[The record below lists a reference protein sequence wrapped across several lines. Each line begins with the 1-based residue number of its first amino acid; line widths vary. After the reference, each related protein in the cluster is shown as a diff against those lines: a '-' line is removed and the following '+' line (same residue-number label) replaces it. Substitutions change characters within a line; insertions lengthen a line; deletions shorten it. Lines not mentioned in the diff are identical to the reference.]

1 MKYHFD
7 ATETLGKRIRKIR
20 ILKGWT
26 QKELA
31 EKVNLSQSGIYQ
43 LESDRCHQTRKIV
56 ALSKV
61 LGVPPEELDP
71 FEQMPK
77 INKDSFKRFEDMKR
91 QYPDWQKLV
100 LESVC
105 LGRM

>member
-1 MKYHFD
+1 MKYHFNETD
-7 ATETLGKRIRKIR
+7 TLGKRIRKIR
-20 ILKGWT
+20 IMKGWT

-61 LGVPPEELDP
+61 LGVSPDELDP
-71 FEQMPK
+71 FEQIPK
-77 INKDSFKRFEDMKR
+77 INKDCINRFNLMQKEF
-91 QYPDWQKLV
+91 PDWQNLIIQSS
-100 LESVC
+100 LY
-105 LGRM
+105 R

>member
-1 MKYHFD
+1 MSYYFKSTD
-7 ATETLGKRIRKIR
+7 TLGKRIRKIR

-43 LESDRCHQTRKIV
+43 LESDKCQQTRRIV

-61 LGVPPEELDP
+61 LGVQPEELDP
-71 FEQMPK
+71 FERLPT
-77 INKDSFKRFEDMKR
+77 INKKRSERFNLL
-91 QYPDWQKLV
+91 QQVFPDWQEIIPISELQI
-100 LESVC
+100 
-105 LGRM
+105 

>member
-1 MKYHFD
+1 MKYYFKD
-7 ATETLGKRIRKIR
+7 TDTLGKRIRKIR
-20 ILKGWT
+20 RLKGWT

-43 LESDRCHQTRKIV
+43 LESDRCQQTRRIV

-71 FEQMPK
+71 FEKLPI
-77 INKDSFKRFEDMKR
+77 INKKLSERFNLL
-91 QYPDWQKLV
+91 QQVFPDWQEIIPK
-100 LESVC
+100 SAFN
-105 LGRM
+105 M